1 LKPQQIVVF
10 KDAGAEAEDVR
21 RLVPRLMINE
31 ANTAEFLK
39 IKIPTRTS
47 FPNRLCFYKRFRLGS
62 TMTST
67 ALNSLA
73 RASSAYLRS
82 AMHQPIQWHEWGA
95 EAFAVARRE
104 NKPMLLDI
112 GAVWCHWCHVMD
124 RESYD
129 DAEIAAIVNQHFIAV
144 KVDRDERPD
153 IDSRYQAA
161 VQAVSGQGGWPLT
174 AFLTPDGKPFYGG
187 TYFPPSDGYGRPSFR
202 RVLLSIANAYAE
214 KHGDVVEQA
223 KMVESAIA
231 LSESFAGRSGRVSA
245 GVIAT
250 IQESAFKMF
259 DPQHGGFGQAP
270 KFPHP
275 SALDLLIERYAKSPP
290 YRKERDRM
298 GHPDSS
304 ESPDS
309 SERNA
314 SLRNLITTTL
324 EHMARGG
331 VYDQLAGGFHRYSV
345 DERWVV
351 PHFEKMCYDNSELL
365 KNYVHAYQATGEE
378 FFADVARDMIRW
390 MDEWLSDRQR
400 GGFYASQ
407 DADISMDD
415 DGDYFTWT
423 LDEARGV
430 LTKEEA
436 EAAALHYDI
445 NEVGEMHHNPA
456 KNVLY
461 VRAPVEEIAR
471 RMNLAP
477 ERVRELLATAK
488 KKMYAARLQR
498 PTPYVDKTV
507 YVGWNSLCVSA
518 YLEAAKVL
526 NLAEARRFALKS
538 LDRVLGEAWKAGS
551 EQKNLAGEAPSATR
565 TLLHV
570 VSYSDPKA
578 SHREVPGLLD
588 DYAFT
593 ALACL
598 DAYEATAD
606 LSYFKFA
613 RAIADAMIERFY
625 DATSGGFF
633 DSEPVAE
640 GTSLGVLATRRKPL
654 QDSPTPAGNPMAAIA
669 LMRLHHYTGDAAYRD
684 KAELTLETFAGVAE
698 QFGIFAATYGI
709 AVVHLVESPLQVVVI
724 AQDGDEDAAGEL
736 HAAAVAAFAF
746 NKSAVRLAANQAAA
760 ENLPPALAATIPNL
774 PDLSRKPGSRKSFA
788 VLCSGSACQP
798 PVSDAA
804 DLRNALEAALHKN

>member
-1 LKPQQIVVF
+1 
-10 KDAGAEAEDVR
+10 
-21 RLVPRLMINE
+21 
-31 ANTAEFLK
+31 
-39 IKIPTRTS
+39 
-47 FPNRLCFYKRFRLGS
+47 
-62 TMTST
+62 
-67 ALNSLA
+67 
-73 RASSAYLRS
+73 
-82 AMHQPIQWHEWGA
+82 MHQPIQWHEWGA
-95 EAFAVARRE
+95 EAFAAAQRE

-129 DAEIAAIVNQHFIAV
+129 DPEIADIVNQHFIAV

-231 LSESFAGRSGRVSA
+231 QSESFAGRSGRVSRA
-245 GVIAT
+245 VIAA

-259 DPQHGGFGQAP
+259 DPQQGGFGQAP

-275 SALDLLIERYAKSPP
+275 SALDLLIERYAGASGKD
-290 YRKERDRM
+290 E
-298 GHPDSS
+298 S
-304 ESPDS
+304 E
-309 SERNA
+309 
-314 SLRNLITTTL
+314 LRNLVVTTL

-365 KNYVHAYQATGEE
+365 KNYVHAYQATGGE
-378 FFADVARDMIRW
+378 FFADVARDIIRW
-390 MDEWLSDRQR
+390 MDDWLSDRQR

-423 LDEARGV
+423 LDEARAV

-436 EAAALHYDI
+436 EVAALHYDI

-471 RMNLAP
+471 RLNLAP

-526 NLAEARRFALKS
+526 NLPEARRFALKS
-538 LDRVLGEAWKAGS
+538 LDRVLGEAWKLSPEEKHVG
-551 EQKNLAGEAPSATR
+551 GTTR
-565 TLLHV
+565 VLLHV

-578 SHREVPGLLD
+578 AHREVLGLLD

-593 ALACL
+593 VLACL
-598 DAYEATAD
+598 DAYEATSD

-613 RAIADAMIERFY
+613 HAIADAMIARFY

-633 DSEPVAE
+633 DSEPTSV

-654 QDSPTPAGNPMAAIA
+654 QDSPTPAGNPMAAIGLA
-669 LMRLHHYTGDAAYRD
+669 RLHHYTGDDAYRD

-709 AVVHLVESPLQVVVI
+709 AVVHLLESPVQAVVI
-724 AQDGDEDAAGEL
+724 TEGGDEDAAAEL
-736 HAAAVAAFAF
+736 YAAAVAPFSF
-746 NKSAVRLAANQAAA
+746 NKSTLRLSTNQAAA
-760 ENLPPALAATIPNL
+760 KNLPPALAATIPNL
-774 PDLSRKPGSRKSFA
+774 PGLHPGKSDSRKAFA

-798 PVSDAA
+798 PVTDAA
-804 DLRNALEAALHKN
+804 ELRKALAAALHKN

>member
-1 LKPQQIVVF
+1 
-10 KDAGAEAEDVR
+10 
-21 RLVPRLMINE
+21 
-31 ANTAEFLK
+31 
-39 IKIPTRTS
+39 
-47 FPNRLCFYKRFRLGS
+47 
-62 TMTST
+62 MTT
-67 ALNSLA
+67 TLNSLA

-82 AMHQPIQWHEWGA
+82 AMHQPIRWHEWGE
-95 EAFAVARRE
+95 EAFAAAQRE

-129 DAEIAAIVNQHFIAV
+129 DPEVAAIVNEHFIAV

-161 VQAVSGQGGWPLT
+161 VSAVSGQGGWPLT

-187 TYFPPSDGYGRPSFR
+187 TYFPPSDGYGRPSFK
-202 RVLLSIANAYAE
+202 RVLLSIANAYKE

-231 LSESFAGRSGRVSA
+231 QAESFAGRSGRVSA
-245 GVIAT
+245 SIVAA
-250 IQESAFKMF
+250 IQKSAVSMF
-259 DPQHGGFGQAP
+259 DAQHGGFGQAP

-275 SALDLLIERYAKSPP
+275 SVLDLLIEQYVRTA
-290 YRKERDRM
+290 DD
-298 GHPDSS
+298 G
-304 ESPDS
+304 
-309 SERNA
+309 
-314 SLRNLITTTL
+314 LRHLIVTTL
-324 EHMARGG
+324 EHMANGG

-365 KNYVHAYQATGEE
+365 KNYVHGYQATGSE
-378 FFADVARDMIRW
+378 FFASVARDIIRW
-390 MDEWLSDRQR
+390 MDEWLSDRER

-423 LDEARGV
+423 LDEARAV
-430 LTKEEA
+430 LTEE
-436 EAAALHYDI
+436 ETQAAALRYDI

-461 VRAPVEEIAR
+461 VRAPIEEIAR
-471 RMNLAP
+471 RMSLSV
-477 ERVRELLATAK
+477 ERVQDLLNSAR
-488 KKMYAARLQR
+488 KKMYAARLDR

-507 YVGWNSLCVSA
+507 YVGWNSMCVSA
-518 YLEAAKVL
+518 YLEAAKLL
-526 NLAEARRFALKS
+526 NLAAARSFALRS
-538 LDRVLGEAWKAGS
+538 LDRILAEAWKPQRG
-551 EQKNLAGEAPSATR
+551 
-565 TLLHV
+565 LLHV
-570 VSYSDPKA
+570 IAYSDPKA
-578 SHREVPGLLD
+578 EHREVAGLLD
-588 DYAFT
+588 DYAAT

-613 RAIADAMIERFY
+613 QAIADAMVEKFF
-625 DATSGGFF
+625 DAVSGGFF
-633 DSEPVAE
+633 DAEPAVE
-640 GTSLGVLATRRKPL
+640 GKSLGVLSTRRKPV

-669 LMRLHHYTGDAAYRD
+669 LLRLHHYTNEAAYRE

-709 AVVHLVESPLQVVVI
+709 AVVHLLESPMQVVVV
-724 AQDGDEDAAGEL
+724 AENQSDDDAAAL
-736 HAAAVAAFAF
+736 VAAANDVFAF
-746 NKSAVRLAANQAAA
+746 NKAVLRLTVNQAVAG
-760 ENLPPALAATIPNL
+760 NLPAALAATIPKL
-774 PDLSRKPGSRKSFA
+774 PELKSGEAFA
-788 VLCSGSACQP
+788 VLCSGFACQP
-798 PVSDAA
+798 PIHDAA
-804 DLRNALEAALHKN
+804 ELRRALKSALNR

>member
-1 LKPQQIVVF
+1 
-10 KDAGAEAEDVR
+10 
-21 RLVPRLMINE
+21 
-31 ANTAEFLK
+31 
-39 IKIPTRTS
+39 
-47 FPNRLCFYKRFRLGS
+47 
-62 TMTST
+62 MTTT

-73 RASSAYLRS
+73 HASSAYLRS
-82 AMHQPIQWHEWGA
+82 AMHQPIQWHEWGT
-95 EAFAVARRE
+95 EAFAAAQRE

-129 DAEIAAIVNQHFIAV
+129 DPEIAAIVNQHFIAV

-202 RVLLSIANAYAE
+202 RVLSSIANAYAE

-231 LSESFAGRSGRVSA
+231 QAESFAGRSGRVSA

-259 DPQHGGFGQAP
+259 DPQHGGFAQAP

-275 SALDLLIERYAKSPP
+275 SALDLLIERYA
-290 YRKERDRM
+290 R
-298 GHPDSS
+298 SS
-304 ESPDS
+304 G
-309 SERNA
+309 A
-314 SLRNLITTTL
+314 SLRRTAEGGRSHTNPEHSGDEHLRNVIVTTL

-378 FFADVARDMIRW
+378 FFADVARDIIRW

-423 LDEARGV
+423 LDEARAV
-430 LTKEEA
+430 LTAEEA
-436 EAAALHYDI
+436 EVAALHYDI

-477 ERVRELLATAK
+477 ERVRELLASAK

-507 YVGWNSLCVSA
+507 YVGWNGLCVSA

-526 NLAEARRFALKS
+526 NVAEARRFGLKS
-538 LDRVLGEAWKAGS
+538 LDRVLAEAWKAGS
-551 EQKNLAGEAPSATR
+551 EQKNRAGEAPAATR
-565 TLLHV
+565 MLHHV

-578 SHREVPGLLD
+578 SHREVAGLLD

-613 RAIADAMIERFY
+613 RAITDAMIARFY

-633 DSEPVAE
+633 DSEPIIE
-640 GTSLGVLATRRKPL
+640 GASLGVLATRRKPL

-669 LMRLHHYTGDAAYRD
+669 LMRLHHYTGDAAYRE

-698 QFGIFAATYGI
+698 QFGIFVASYGT
-709 AVVHLVESPLQVVVI
+709 AVVHLLEKPVQMVVI
-724 AQDGDEDAAGEL
+724 TEDGDKDAAAQLYG
-736 HAAAVAAFAF
+736 AAVAPFAF
-746 NKSAVRLAANQAAA
+746 NKSTLRLAANQAAA

-774 PDLSRKPGSRKSFA
+774 PGLASGKSNSRKSFA

-798 PVSDAA
+798 PVRDAA
-804 DLRNALEAALHKN
+804 ELRRALEAALHKS

>member
-1 LKPQQIVVF
+1 
-10 KDAGAEAEDVR
+10 
-21 RLVPRLMINE
+21 
-31 ANTAEFLK
+31 
-39 IKIPTRTS
+39 
-47 FPNRLCFYKRFRLGS
+47 
-62 TMTST
+62 
-67 ALNSLA
+67 
-73 RASSAYLRS
+73 
-82 AMHQPIQWHEWGA
+82 MHQPIRWHEWGE
-95 EAFAVARRE
+95 EAFATAARE

-129 DAEIAAIVNQHFIAV
+129 DPEIAAIVNEHFVAM

-187 TYFPPSDGYGRPSFR
+187 TYFPPQDGYGRPSFR
-202 RVLLSIANAYAE
+202 RVLLSIANAYKE

-223 KMVESAIA
+223 AMVESAIA
-231 LSESFAGRSGRVSA
+231 QSESFAGKDGRVSA
-245 GVIAT
+245 GVVEA

-259 DPQHGGFGQAP
+259 DAEHGGFGHAP

-275 SALDLLIERYAKSPP
+275 AALDLLIERYGRSGGVKSKSPLLAQKDA
-290 YRKERDRM
+290 REMR
-298 GHPDSS
+298 HPAGDT
-304 ESPDS
+304 D
-309 SERNA
+309 
-314 SLRNLITTTL
+314 LRSLITITL
-324 EHMARGG
+324 EHMANGG

-378 FFADVARDMIRW
+378 FFADVASDMIRW
-390 MDEWLSDRQR
+390 MDEWLSDRER

-407 DADISMDD
+407 DADINMDD

-423 LDEARGV
+423 LDEARAV
-430 LTKEEA
+430 LSEEEA
-436 EAAALHYDI
+436 QAAALRYDI
-445 NEVGEMHHNPA
+445 GEIGEMHHNPA

-461 VRAPVEEIAR
+461 VRASVEEIAK
-471 RMNLAP
+471 RMNVSA
-477 ERVRELLATAK
+477 ERVSELLAAAK
-488 KKMYAARLQR
+488 KKMYAARLER

-526 NLAEARRFALKS
+526 GLAEARRFALRS
-538 LDRVLGEAWKAGS
+538 LDRVLAEAWRAHADGAKGS
-551 EQKNLAGEAPSATR
+551 DQASAAPQSGVTR
-565 TLLHV
+565 GLLLHV

-578 SHREVPGLLD
+578 EHREVAGMLD

-598 DAYEATAD
+598 DAYEMTAA

-613 RAIADAMIERFY
+613 KAIADAMIARFY
-625 DATSGGFF
+625 DVTSGGFF
-633 DSEPVAE
+633 DSEPAE
-640 GTSLGVLATRRKPL
+640 GGNSLGVLGTRRKPL

-669 LMRLHHYTGDAAYRD
+669 LLRLHHYTGDADYRE
-684 KAELTLETFAGVAE
+684 KAEQTLETFAGVAG

-709 AVVHLVESPLQVVVI
+709 AVIHWLESPAQVVVI
-724 AQDGDEDAAGEL
+724 GEDAAAGEL
-736 HAAAVAAFAF
+736 YAAAVAGFAF
-746 NKSAVRLAANQAAA
+746 NQTALRLAANQVVA
-760 ENLPPALAATIPNL
+760 ENLPPVLAATL
-774 PDLSRKPGSRKSFA
+774 PGLPQLRSGKSFA
-788 VLCSGSACQP
+788 VVCSGTACQP
-798 PVSDAA
+798 PVDDAA
-804 DLRNALEAALHKN
+804 ELRRMLGTTLNTPR